1 MFFTKDDACIVC
13 DPKGE
18 YLKRNR
24 KGEKRMLEKCL
35 EKCEFCGA
43 EDIKV
48 SRMPMLK
55 YRAWW
60 REVEEMCDVFQ
71 NASFSIREAIQS
83 KEVVLLQSAQIT
95 SIEGFEL
102 FEGDI
107 VRLTGI
113 LGFHRLE
120 NEVCVI
126 KKSKY
131 HVGLVYCSVKN
142 GVEHRIF
149 YDSAMNY
156 TREYLGN
163 IYENPELV

>member
-1 MFFTKDDACIVC
+1 MFFTKNDDCIVC

-18 YLKRNR
+18 YLQRNR
-24 KGEKRMLEKCL
+24 KEEKRMLEKCEL
-35 EKCEFCGA
+35 CGF

-48 SRMPMLK
+48 SRMLMPK

-60 REVEEMCDVFQ
+60 REIEEMCDVFQ
-71 NASFSIREAIQS
+71 NVSFSFREAIQS

-131 HVGLVYCSVKN
+131 HVGLVFCSVKN

-156 TREYLGN
+156 KREYLGN

>member
-1 MFFTKDDACIVC
+1 MT
-13 DPKGE
+13 
-18 YLKRNR
+18 
-24 KGEKRMLEKCL
+24 
-35 EKCEFCGA
+35 
-43 EDIKV
+43 
-48 SRMPMLK
+48 K

-60 REVEEMCDVFQ
+60 QEEEMCDVFQ
-71 NASFSIREAIQS
+71 NASFSLREAIQS
-83 KEVVLLQSAQIT
+83 KEVVLLQSAQIEST
-95 SIEGFEL
+95 EGIEL

-126 KKSKY
+126 EKSKY
-131 HVGLVYCSVKN
+131 HVGLVFCSVKN

-163 IYENPELV
+163 IYENPELI